1 MAAFS
6 VLEFDLVGYRRTWR
20 GSMLSSF
27 VLPVLFV
34 IGFGFSVG
42 HYVDAGGKLGAVRYL
57 DYIVP
62 GMLASTAMQI
72 AFFESSWPIMS
83 RFQWIRTYHA
93 MVATPL
99 RVVDIVAGD
108 LMFMLFRI
116 VTTTTVFLLV
126 LVGLGAARPSWG
138 AVHSWWTVAT
148 VPICGLLGLAVAAP
162 VFAYAAKMQT
172 DSYFPLLQRFV
183 VIPMSLFAAVFFPVT
198 SLPVQIRWLAYVSPL
213 WHGVELCRA
222 ATLPRFGLSGLA
234 IAGHLLYLAAWA
246 GLGFWLAVRSYQRR
260 LAV

>member
-1 MAAFS
+1 MAALS

-20 GSMLSSF
+20 GSVLSSF

-42 HYVDAGGKLGAVRYL
+42 HYVDAGGKLGPIRYL

-108 LMFMLFRI
+108 LMFLLFRI
-116 VTTTTVFLLV
+116 VTTTTVFLLIIA
-126 LVGLGAARPSWG
+126 GLGGVRSSWG
-138 AVHSWWTVAT
+138 AVHSWWAVAA
-148 VPICGLLGLAVAAP
+148 VPVCGLLGLAVAAP
-162 VFAYAAKMQT
+162 VFAYAARVQT

-183 VIPMSLFAAVFFPVT
+183 VIPMSLFAGVFFPVA
-198 SLPVQIRWLAYVSPL
+198 SLPVGVRWLAYVSPL
-213 WHGVELCRA
+213 WHGVQLCRA
-222 ATLPRFGLSGLA
+222 ATLPQFGLSWLA
-234 IAGHLLYLAAWA
+234 LAGHLLYLAAWA
-246 GLGFWLAVRSYQRR
+246 GGGFWLAVRAYHRR